1 MLTRSFVSR
10 ELPQPGGDALRAL
23 ILKAHEVE
31 PFSPVR
37 PRATARRVGALAT
50 GVGLRARLYRG
61 ALEVNGVEVDH
72 VWLAVDD
79 VVLDL
84 AFPLFAPAFRS
95 LLPRFVAGEIEPRDL
110 ESAASTT
117 GVDDRVLG
125 LLPPGTRYLGHP
137 VWADRSAAKRRSE
150 AITAT
155 MSETLRVRSAGSP
168 PRVARPRR
176 DADGP

>member
-10 ELPQPGGDALRAL
+10 DLPQPGGHALRAL
-23 ILKAHEVE
+23 ALRAHEVE

-37 PRATARRVGALAT
+37 PRATARRVGALAS
-50 GVGLRARLYRG
+50 GVGLAARLYRG

-84 AFPLFAPAFRS
+84 AFPLFVPSFRS
-95 LLPRFVAGEIEPRDL
+95 LLPRFVAGEIDPKDL
-110 ESAASTT
+110 ETAAAKT

-125 LLPPGTRYLGHP
+125 LLPPATRYIGHP
-137 VWADRSAAKRRSE
+137 VWAQRSNASDRQEPARAIDAGAGGSRSPGAQARVSRR
-150 AITAT
+150 
-155 MSETLRVRSAGSP
+155 
-168 PRVARPRR
+168 RR
-176 DADGP
+176 DAGGP